1 MFRSLSGLSIV
12 LLSLMVGTARAEPPG
27 GSRAG
32 HHDSRDGGRHGP
44 VSCITPWG
52 VDFCALTGRDV
63 TLALPPEMGGS
74 PVAAGSSWTIATAW
88 GTNAR
93 GGLPGLPLSYRPGY
107 QTAFPDDP
115 MQDFVS
121 KVEKF
126 TVVIDPGTHRERRFV
141 FREPME
147 RALLTTIG
155 DYWGAGGLT
164 GTGIDADGQ
173 WITFVPTFAPLSVGD
188 HEIHFIYTLSAE
200 SCDGFP
206 SFDGEPLTFE
216 GGHCLP
222 AGDFA
227 IFPDWHP
234 YTITFALR

>member
-93 GGLPGLPLSYRPGY
+93 GGLPGLPLSYRSGY

-164 GTGIDADGQ
+164 GTGIDAAGQ
-173 WITFVPTFAPLSVGD
+173 WITVVPTFSPLPVGD

-234 YTITFALR
+234 YTITFAPR